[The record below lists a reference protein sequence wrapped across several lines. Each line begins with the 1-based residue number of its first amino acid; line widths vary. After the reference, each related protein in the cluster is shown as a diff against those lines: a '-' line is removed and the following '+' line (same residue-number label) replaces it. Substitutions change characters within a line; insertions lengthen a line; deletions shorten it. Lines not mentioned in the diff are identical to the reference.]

1 MRIRAAQ
8 TGRDRSGLD
17 RSGLDRSGTRAAGAA
32 VFRVLLRRELSE
44 RHQGTLGGWTWG
56 LLQPLLQFAVLVL
69 VFTRL
74 LPARA
79 SGDALPYAAFLALG
93 LWPWQL
99 FANALLR
106 GTTALTENAA
116 MIGKVAV
123 PNAYYVLT
131 RMAGAAIYDLAGFA
145 LVLALLFVFRMPI
158 TLLGLPMAL
167 LALLVIAAYGLA
179 AGFVLATLQVFL
191 RDAAQV
197 VAQLI
202 SLGFFLTPVLY
213 DRNQL
218 PESAARILAW
228 NPLAPPIEAVRAA
241 LTGRAIDWPMFTCSA
256 ALAIAALLVARW
268 LFRRAQPH
276 VEDFL

>member
-1 MRIRAAQ
+1 M
-8 TGRDRSGLD
+8 RDRAVRTGM
-17 RSGLDRSGTRAAGAA
+17 GGCGTRAAGVA

-44 RHQGTLGGWTWG
+44 RHQGTLGGWSWG

-106 GTTALTENAA
+106 GTTALTENAV

-145 LVLALLFVFRMPI
+145 LVLALLFAFRMNLTP
-158 TLLGLPMAL
+158 LGLPVAL
-167 LALLVIAAYGLA
+167 LALLLIAAHGLA

-197 VAQLI
+197 VTQLV

-213 DRNQL
+213 DRSQL
-218 PESAARILAW
+218 PGAAARMLEW
-228 NPLAPPIEAVRAA
+228 NPLAPPIEALRAA
-241 LTGRAIDWPMFTCSA
+241 LTARPVDWPMLAYSA
-256 ALAIAALLVARW
+256 ALAIAALLTARW
-268 LFRRAQPH
+268 LFCRAQPH
-276 VEDFL
+276 IEDFL

>member
-1 MRIRAAQ
+1 MRVRTAQ
-8 TGRDRSGLD
+8 AGMAVS
-17 RSGLDRSGTRAAGAA
+17 STRAAGAA
-32 VFRVLLRRELSE
+32 VFRTLLRRELSE

-123 PNAYYVLT
+123 PNSYYVLT
-131 RMAGAAIYDLAGFA
+131 RMAGAAIYDLAGFV
-145 LVLALLFVFRMPI
+145 LVLVLLFAFRMPI
-158 TLLGLPMAL
+158 TPMGLPVAV
-167 LALLVIAAYGLA
+167 LALIVLAAHGMA
-179 AGFVLATLQVFL
+179 AGFVLATLQVFM

-197 VAQLI
+197 VAQLVG
-202 SLGFFLTPVLY
+202 LGFFLTPVLY
-213 DRNQL
+213 DRSQL
-218 PESAARILAW
+218 PSTASRALAW
-228 NPLAPPIEAVRAA
+228 NPLAPPIEALRAA
-241 LTGRAIDWPMFTCSA
+241 LTGAAIDWPMLGYSL
-256 ALAIAALLVARW
+256 ALAIVALLVARW

>member
-8 TGRDRSGLD
+8 TGRD

-74 LPARA
+74 LPARG
-79 SGDALPYAAFLALG
+79 SGGALPYAAFLALG

-123 PNAYYVLT
+123 PNSYYVLT
-131 RMAGAAIYDLAGFA
+131 RMSGAAIYDLAGFT
-145 LVLALLFVFRMPI
+145 LVLLLLFAFRMPI
-158 TLLGLPMAL
+158 TPLGLPIAI
-167 LALLVIAAYGLA
+167 LALLIIAAHGLA

-191 RDAAQV
+191 RDTAQV
-197 VAQLI
+197 IAQLVG
-202 SLGFFLTPVLY
+202 LGFFLTPVLY

-218 PESAARILAW
+218 PGSAARILGW
-228 NPLAPPIEAVRAA
+228 NPLAPPIEALRAA
-241 LTGRAIDWPMFTCSA
+241 LAGTAIGWPMLGYSA
-256 ALAIAALLVARW
+256 ALAIGALLVARW

>member
-1 MRIRAAQ
+1 MRVRAANMH
-8 TGRDRSGLD
+8 GASSGH
-17 RSGLDRSGTRAAGAA
+17 AAAAA
-32 VFRVLLRRELSE
+32 VFRTLLRRELSE

-79 SGDALPYAAFLALG
+79 SGGALPYAAFLALG
-93 LWPWQL
+93 LFPWQL

-131 RMAGAAIYDLAGFA
+131 RMAGAAIYDLAGFG
-145 LVLALLFVFRMPI
+145 LVLVLLFAFRMPI
-158 TLLGLPMAL
+158 TPLGLPVAL
-167 LALLVIAAYGLA
+167 LSLTIIAAHGLA

-191 RDAAQV
+191 RDTAQV
-197 VAQLI
+197 IAQLI

-213 DRNQL
+213 DRHQL
-218 PESAARILAW
+218 PGAAARVLGW
-228 NPLAPPIEAVRAA
+228 NPLAPPIECVRAA
-241 LTGRAIDWPMFTCSA
+241 LSNEAVNWPMLGYSA
-256 ALAIAALLVARW
+256 ALAIVALLVARW
-268 LFRRAQPH
+268 VFLRAQPH

>member
-1 MRIRAAQ
+1 MRSRAAR
-8 TGRDRSGLD
+8 TRIDGPGA
-17 RSGLDRSGTRAAGAA
+17 RAAGTA

-44 RHQGTLGGWTWG
+44 RHQGTLAGWAWG
-56 LLQPLLQFAVLVL
+56 LLQPLLQFVVLVL

-106 GTTALTENAA
+106 GTTALTDNAA
-116 MIGKVAV
+116 MIGKVVV

-145 LVLALLFVFRMPI
+145 LVLALLFAFRMPI
-158 TLLGLPMAL
+158 TLAGLPVAV
-167 LALLVIAAYGLA
+167 LALLVIAAHGVA

-202 SLGFFLTPVLY
+202 SLGFFLSPVLY

-218 PESAARILAW
+218 PGSAGRMLAW
-228 NPLAPPIEAVRAA
+228 NPLAPPIEALRAA
-241 LTGRAIDWPMFTCSA
+241 LTGTAIDWPMLAYSA
-256 ALAIAALLVARW
+256 MLAIGALLVARW